1 MCGGTSVP
9 VRYRG
14 GKSWPSSL
22 VLGALGFTTA
32 RTVRPAPT
40 PSPPLGAERVGVRWG
55 IPERAPTP
63 TSPSQRYALGP
74 SLSPLKGGE
83 GKSPRKVK
91 ARVLSVSPWFIVIFY
106 RSMRCELRRV

>member
-40 PSPPLGAERVGVRWG
+40 LSPPLGAERAGVRWG
-55 IPERAPTP
+55 IPERSPTP
-63 TSPSQRYALGP
+63 TSPSQRFALGP

-83 GKSPRKVK
+83 GLLGIGASHETPHSR
-91 ARVLSVSPWFIVIFY
+91 P
-106 RSMRCELRRV
+106 LRLPADHQAAGL